1 MLLFVFVCFDDDEV
15 EHVCGCHCNLERAQK
30 NPYGHVLLLLKSI
43 LLCAVCLAASRD
55 PKVCMR
61 IQRIVKF
68 IGCCGLYLY
77 EHIVIAVLLV
87 ML

>member
-1 MLLFVFVCFDDDEV
+1 MLLLLVYAAVIATL
-15 EHVCGCHCNLERAQK
+15 NMLR
-30 NPYGHVLLLLKSI
+30 NPYGHVLQLLKSI